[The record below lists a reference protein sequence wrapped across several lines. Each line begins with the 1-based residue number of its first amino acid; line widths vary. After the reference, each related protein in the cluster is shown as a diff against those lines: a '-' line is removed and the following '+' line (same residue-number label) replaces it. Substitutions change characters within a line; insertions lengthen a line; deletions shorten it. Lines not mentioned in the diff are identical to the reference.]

1 MSISPGG
8 VKLMAD
14 WKPHWGLRRFEGQVA
29 LVTGGA
35 SGIGWSVAQRLGAE
49 GAHTWVADLPG
60 RAARACVAA
69 EHARLQPLDLDI
81 LDESAVDLAIRQI
94 IQAHGRLDV
103 LVNCAGVVL
112 DGSAYETALADWQ
125 RVIDV
130 NLTGTFLATRY
141 AMARM
146 VARRSGAIVNIAS
159 DAALVGQRSQA
170 AYCASKGGVAQFT
183 RAAALDGAP
192 YGVRVNCVCPCFVN
206 TPLLGAWI
214 SSSADPA
221 AAAAEAA
228 SLQAMKRVGEPHEIA
243 AAVAYLAS
251 EEASFVTGL
260 VLPVD
265 GGATL
270 F

>member
-1 MSISPGG
+1 
-8 VKLMAD
+8 MAD
-14 WKPHWGLRRFEGQVA
+14 KQPYSDLRRFEGQVA

-35 SGIGWSVAQRLGAE
+35 SGIGWSVTQRLFGE
-49 GAHTWVADLPG
+49 GAHIWVADLPG
-60 RAARACVAA
+60 RAAPACAA
-69 EHARLQPLDLDI
+69 VEPARLQPLDLDI
-81 LDESAVDLAIRQI
+81 RDETAVDQAIRRI
-94 IQAHGRLDV
+94 IGAHGRLDV

-112 DGSAYETALADWQ
+112 DGSAYETTLADWR

-130 NLTGTFLATRY
+130 NLTGTFLVTRY
-141 AMARM
+141 AMAHM

-192 YGVRVNCVCPCFVN
+192 FGVRVNCVCPCFVN
-206 TPLLGAWI
+206 TPLLDAWI
-214 SSSADPA
+214 STAPDPA
-221 AAAAEAA
+221 AALAEAA

-251 EEASFVTGL
+251 DEASFVTGL